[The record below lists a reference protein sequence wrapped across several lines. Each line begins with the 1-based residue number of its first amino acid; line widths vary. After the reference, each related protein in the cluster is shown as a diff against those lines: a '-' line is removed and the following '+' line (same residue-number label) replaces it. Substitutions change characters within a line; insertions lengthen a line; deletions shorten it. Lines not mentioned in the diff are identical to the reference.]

1 MIQASDPGRDPE
13 LATLVAGTRGLQPW
27 RRVFHAANGMVL
39 AGLILSQVL
48 PWSVLVGLL
57 LLALLAAL
65 ALDLL
70 RFGIPALNRL
80 FFRVLRPL
88 ASPREAGGIAS
99 STWYLLG
106 CLVAVAAFP
115 REIAAGSILVLAL
128 ADPAASW
135 LGRRWGRRRLGSG
148 SLAGSGVFFTVATA
162 VLLPFVVTAAGIP
175 AVLLA
180 ATAATLAEAFSGP
193 FDDNLLV
200 PLVTGAVLWTTLP
213 LF

>member
-27 RRVFHAANGMVL
+27 RRVFHAVNGVVL
-39 AGLILSQVL
+39 AGIVLTQVL
-48 PWSVLVGLL
+48 PWVALVGLL
-57 LLALLAAL
+57 LLATLAAL
-65 ALDLL
+65 SLDLV
-70 RFGIPALNRL
+70 RFGVPAVNRL

-88 ASPREAGGIAS
+88 ASPREAEGIAS
-99 STWYLLG
+99 STWYLTG

-135 LGRRWGRRRLGSG
+135 LGRRWGRRRLGRG
-148 SLAGSGVFFTVATA
+148 SVQGSGVFFAVATA
-162 VLLPFVVTAAGIP
+162 VLLPFVLTPAGI
-175 AVLLA
+175 AGVLLA
-180 ATAATLAEAFSGP
+180 AAAATLVEAFSGP

-213 LF
+213 LL